1 MLTDAS
7 HLYALENPSVHL
19 TFSRVREPSELI
31 ETLPGGVDGGDIS
44 NKSGFRTS
52 AETEGMPNNNTN
64 RNLSILLGRILK
76 SDRRRFHER
85 RRAAMEPESYQI
97 ATVVASR
104 NGASAGRS

>member
-1 MLTDAS
+1 MLADAS
-7 HLYALENPSVHL
+7 HLYALEKPSVNL
-19 TFSRVREPSELI
+19 TFSRVGEPSELI
-31 ETLPGGVDGGDIS
+31 ETLLGVVNGGDIS
-44 NKSGFRTS
+44 NKSGFRMS
-52 AETEGMPNNNTN
+52 AETEDMPNNTN

-85 RRAAMEPESYQI
+85 RRAAMEPESYQT